1 MFTCVVMALCAVAAG
16 EPTTKVVPCEVVRVS
31 TAKVAN
37 IVVGESADYI
47 VFDAGMNKNFCVG
60 AYCVIERGNAK
71 VAEVIIADANAEKA
85 VALVTALEN
94 NKSVLAGDTV
104 KLKTLTF

>member
-1 MFTCVVMALCAVAAG
+1 M
-16 EPTTKVVPCEVVRVS
+16 
-31 TAKVAN
+31 
-37 IVVGESADYI
+37 
-47 VFDAGMNKNFCVG
+47 G